1 MRREAFGGGW
11 QRGRGLTLL
20 LSRGMSA
27 WIKALSQLLG
37 PRLATQP
44 AKPTL
49 DRVEFNP
56 EIGSD
61 LTLIL
66 ASMVRA
72 CQEEARL

>member
-1 MRREAFGGGW
+1 VRREAFGGGW
-11 QRGRGLTLL
+11 ERGRGLTLF

-37 PRLATQP
+37 PRPIKRPADLAV
-44 AKPTL
+44 
-49 DRVEFNP
+49 DGVELRP

-61 LTLIL
+61 LTVIL
-66 ASMVRA
+66 AGMVRA